1 MNKSVKR
8 NVVISA
14 ILAIMLCVSLIAGAT
29 FALFTSE
36 SKVNI
41 AVTSGKVDVVANVA
55 TDSIKTKRKGTNY
68 ELGNN
73 HMYSGA
79 AATFEDGELT
89 VSNMVPGDGITFNIV
104 IKNNSSI
111 SVKYRYV
118 ISCLSDNGLLSGLDV
133 EIGTESDYNGSSIIS
148 NYATLEVNSADIT
161 VPVKIELPEDAGNEY
176 QNKTLTLSYKVEA
189 TQGNADDP
197 DEPDNDTY
205 YVYTAMDL
213 MNFNNDYS
221 KIAIMNNI
229 DMNGKNWTGLSGY
242 DGYALET
249 IIGNGYSI
257 SNLSAPLVVEAI
269 GNLTIENLTIKDS
282 VMSQISASS
291 DSTKGFGAFL
301 QLMHAGTVT
310 LSKCH
315 VDNVKMIT
323 EEDTRVGGLIGVAYA
338 NVNVSDC
345 TVNKCELKA
354 EGSIGGIIAQTGDS
368 EPSGYTISNC
378 SVTNST
384 LTSTDG
390 RENNWKVGLIVGSA
404 NAGKTCINTCTYSG
418 NTLTQ
423 SNNTNPDHE
432 LFGRIANGGQ
442 LYIDGAKY
450 IADGV
455 TFKDGAYL
463 ISSAKGLVYC
473 ATTFWHGDASSDAAH
488 STYNKTFKLTQN
500 IDMSGIEWNP
510 WCNGAYY
517 FNGTFDGQNKIIS
530 NLTIED
536 DYSVNDGH
544 ATGFIG
550 RLGANAFVTK
560 TIKDVTFDN
569 AEVSGHH
576 WVGVAVGAND
586 YGFISNVKVTNS
598 TIKNT
603 HANGDAC
610 GDKTGAVV
618 GFIGASANAGAV
630 DGCSAT
636 DCEVY
641 GARDAG
647 QIVGGA
653 KPSQVVN
660 CTVSSV
666 NVGVVENST
675 CDNSGAGNNIRNEI
689 IGRELAE

>member
-89 VSNMVPGDGITFNIV
+89 VSNMVPGDGITFNII

-197 DEPDNDTY
+197 AEPDNDTY

-282 VMSQISASS
+282 VMSQISASV

-323 EEDTRVGGLIGVAYA
+323 EADTRVGGLIGVAYA

-345 TVNKCELKA
+345 TVNNCELKA

-368 EPSGYTISNC
+368 EPSVYTISNC

-384 LTSTDG
+384 LTSTDD

-463 ISSAKGLVYC
+463 ISNAKGLVYC
-473 ATTFWHGDASSDAAH
+473 AENFNGTN
-488 STYNKTFKLTQN
+488 STADKVFKLTTDINMQ
-500 IDMSGIEWNP
+500 GIEWKP

-517 FNGTFDGQNKIIS
+517 FNGTFDGQGHKIQ
-530 NLTIED
+530 NLTIVDTVQETVA
-536 DYSVNDGH
+536 VNQKAH
-544 ATGFIG
+544 STGFIG
-550 RLGANAFVTK
+550 RLGGGGNGAKMLCN
-560 TIKDVTFDN
+560 VTFEN
-569 AEVSGHH
+569 ANVSGYHC
-576 WVGVAVGAND
+576 VGVAVGTNEFGTVD
-586 YGFISNVKVTNS
+586 NVCVINS
-598 TIKNT
+598 TVTNT
-603 HANGDAC
+603 HANTEQC
-610 GDKTGAVV
+610 GDK
-618 GFIGASANAGAV
+618 AGALIGFCSSNTV
-630 DGCSAT
+630 TTVKDCSA
-636 DCEVY
+636 E
-641 GARDAG
+641 G
-647 QIVGGA
+647 
-653 KPSQVVN
+653 
-660 CTVSSV
+660 CTVKGERDVGQVIGTAYTCNQINNVTSTNTTVGRVDSPACTDSS
-666 NVGVVENST
+666 
-675 CDNSGAGNNIRNEI
+675 AGNNITASI
-689 IGRELAE
+689 IGRMLS

>member
-282 VMSQISASS
+282 VMSQISASG

-368 EPSGYTISNC
+368 EPSVYTISNC

-404 NAGKTCINTCTYSG
+404 NAGKTCINTCIYSG

-450 IADGV
+450 IANGV

-463 ISSAKGLVYC
+463 ISNAKGLVYC
-473 ATTFWHGDASSDAAH
+473 AE
-488 STYNKTFKLTQN
+488 TYNRSDTTIGKSFKLTQN
-500 IDMSGIEWNP
+500 IDMTGIAWEP
-510 WCNGAYY
+510 WCNGQQY
-517 FNGTFDGQNKIIS
+517 FCGTFDGQNKTIS
-530 NLTIED
+530 NLTIHGEHDVED
-536 DYSVNDGH
+536 GYAV
-544 ATGFIG
+544 GFIG
-550 RLGANAFVTK
+550 RLGTDGNGTK
-560 TIKDVTFDN
+560 TLCNVTFDC
-569 AEVSGHH
+569 AEVTGNHY
-576 WVGVAVGAND
+576 VGVAVGYNEF
-586 YGFISNVKVTNS
+586 GTVKNVHVTNS
-598 TIKNT
+598 KVTNT
-603 HANGDAC
+603 HANANQC
-610 GDKTGAVV
+610 GDK
-618 GFIGASANAGAV
+618 AGALIGMCGANNASYIV
-630 DGCSAT
+630 VKDCSAT
-636 DCEVY
+636 DCEVK

-647 QIVGGA
+647 QLIGVA
-653 KPSQVVN
+653 YSQNDISGLTATRV
-660 CTVSSV
+660 TVTAIE
-666 NVGVVENST
+666 G
-675 CDNSGAGNNIRNEI
+675 CDCGQDRNGNDKAGTNITNDIFGIRY
-689 IGRELAE
+689 